1 MEHRSA
7 EEGDKLFKRALE
19 ALRAG
24 QTPSAL
30 ALLERALNES
40 DNPSWHSFLG
50 YCIAKERGQVKKGTE
65 LCLASLQQEPQNPV
79 HYLNLAKVH
88 VIAKQKVDALRVLR
102 QGMATGGSEEVA
114 VLLSQLGVRRPPVLR
129 FLARDHFLNKWLG
142 ILLSRIG
149 LR

>member
-7 EEGDKLFKRALE
+7 EEGEKLFKRALE

-40 DNPSWHSFLG
+40 DNPSWHSYLG

-65 LCLASLQQEPQNPV
+65 LCLASLAQEPEIPE

-88 VIAKQKVDALRVLR
+88 VIAKQKADALRVLR
-102 QGMATGGSEEVA
+102 QGMAAGGSEEIA
-114 VLLSQLGVRRPPVLR
+114 LLLSQLGVRKPPVLR
-129 FLARDHFLNKWLG
+129 FLARDHILNKWLG